1 MNRVVQI
8 TMLTVALAFAGLF
21 VFVAQ
26 KLKQPQDV
34 VNLPAEHFQYSD
46 LSFLNSNETI
56 KEKED
61 NSQSKLDQQEKS
73 EKPEPAQ
80 TLQEKQEIENS
91 ANTEERELIP
101 TASSSANNE
110 ETDDEYLSIW
120 SQVYSLLQPKTK
132 TEQKENS
139 LVSSFLD
146 GNFSVSPNQNL
157 KINSFALFS
166 DKDGSLKKYGN
177 EIGLVLKRHFE
188 TNKNQLEIMENFF
201 KNPDQMQMKM
211 EELAQKYDEVA
222 KVLSK
227 ITPPEKAKNL
237 HVKLVDAIDGV
248 SKEMKNLAQTRGEEN
263 LYKAI
268 LNYNKQS
275 FKAAK
280 IFADLGEFFKSYG
293 VVFEK
298 NEPGSM
304 FLLGNQL

>member
-1 MNRVVQI
+1 MI
-8 TMLTVALAFAGLF
+8 MLTVALVFAGLF

-56 KEKED
+56 SEQEN
-61 NSQSKLDQQEKS
+61 NSQPKPDQQEKL
-73 EKPEPAQ
+73 EKQEPTQ
-80 TLQEKQEIENS
+80 IPQEKQEIENS
-91 ANTEERELIP
+91 TSTKEEWRVQ
-101 TASSSANNE
+101 TSSSSANNE
-110 ETDDEYLSIW
+110 KTDDEHLSIW

-132 TEQKENS
+132 VEQKENS
-139 LVSSFLD
+139 LVSSLLD
-146 GNFSVSPNQNL
+146 GDFSVSPSQNL
-157 KINSFALFS
+157 KVNSFALFS

-177 EIGLVLKRHFE
+177 EIGSILKRHFE

-201 KNPDQMQMKM
+201 KNPDQMQPKM
-211 EELAQKYDEVA
+211 EELAQKYGDVA
-222 KVLSK
+222 EVLSK

-237 HVKLVDAIDGV
+237 HIKLVDAIDGV
-248 SKEMKNLAQTRGEEN
+248 SQEMKNLAQARGEEN